1 MTPAFSFKT
10 FYFIT
15 CIILQAVDF
24 HSFLLQHLFHLQSI
38 LPIRHYSW
46 FILQFIHIF
55 VFNKMIAKMY
65 SVIKLFFPIIDIFY
79 QSIYF
84 QGMQQAP
91 HPLYLVAKHMAKMI
105 ELSI

>member
-1 MTPAFSFKT
+1 MAPAFSFKT

-55 VFNKMIAKMY
+55 GI
-65 SVIKLFFPIIDIFY
+65 
-79 QSIYF
+79 
-84 QGMQQAP
+84 
-91 HPLYLVAKHMAKMI
+91 
-105 ELSI
+105 